1 MSVRASIRA
10 MPTMLRIGLAEALAY
25 RAQMLVWILSTTM
38 PLVML
43 ALWSAVARDAPVGRF
58 GGHRFVAYF
67 LAMFVV
73 RQLTGSWSFWQINME
88 VREGTLALRILRPVH
103 PLLQYAMQSLAE
115 LPVRS
120 LLSVPLAS
128 VVLFAVAGSELTTDP
143 VLWAIW
149 TIAIAGGWLLTLLV
163 NFAIGILALFVE
175 SSTKVMDVWL
185 ALFFVFSGYMVPI
198 ELFPPLL
205 RDVIEWTP
213 FRYQLGV
220 PVEIMTNLHTRDEA
234 IALVVRQWGMLVVAA
249 GVVTLMWRRGLRHFA
264 AYGG

>member
-1 MSVRASIRA
+1 
-10 MPTMLRIGLAEALAY
+10 
-25 RAQMLVWILSTTM
+25 
-38 PLVML
+38 
-43 ALWSAVARDAPVGRF
+43 
-58 GGHRFVAYF
+58 
-67 LAMFVV
+67 
-73 RQLTGSWSFWQINME
+73 
-88 VREGTLALRILRPVH
+88 
-103 PLLQYAMQSLAE
+103 MQSLAE